1 MGSRKIKR
9 TLLAAAAFLF
19 VAVIFIG
26 SAEAAKMTLRMVGFL
41 PVGHHTTLTEELFIK
56 EVEKNTNGEI
66 KINHFP
72 AQQLYNHKNSV
83 SVLQTGGVDIGHVQT
98 GFWTGACPTINVM
111 AYLNMFDDAAHYWA
125 VMKSEAGDIMRKE
138 FEEFGNLKVV
148 GNSNYGKNEVSS
160 NKPLIKMEDFKGVRI
175 RAAGGGYAH
184 WVRAMGAAP
193 ITMDSG
199 EVYQAMQRRTIDG
212 AISGPSTFDQRKWYE
227 VVKYATDSNILPAYA
242 YWFVVSLKTWNKL
255 TPAQQKVFM
264 DAGHKAMEWNLPVAE
279 GVDNEAKAKTIKLG
293 MVWNKIDPK
302 EEARW
307 RSATVPRLLEDYK
320 KLADP
325 VKAKT
330 ILDTI
335 EKLRKK

>member
-1 MGSRKIKR
+1 MKSRR
-9 TLLAAAAFLF
+9 LTMALLAVATLF
-19 VAVIFIG
+19 CASVIFSG
-26 SAEAAKMTLRMVGFL
+26 SAEAKMTLRMVGFL
-41 PVGHHTTLTEELFIK
+41 PIGHHTTLTEELFIK

-66 KINHFP
+66 TINHFP
-72 AQQLYNHKNSV
+72 AMQLYNHKNSV
-83 SVLQTGGVDIGHVQT
+83 SVLQSGGVDIGHVQT
-98 GFWTGACPTINVM
+98 GFWTGVCPTINVM
-111 AYLNMFDDAAHYWA
+111 AYLNMFDDAEHYWA

-138 FEEFGNLKVV
+138 FEDLGNLKVL

-160 NKPLIKMEDFKGVRI
+160 NKPLRVYEDFKGVRL

-184 WVRAMGAAP
+184 WVKAMGAAP

-242 YWFVVSLKTWNKL
+242 YWIVMSLKTWNKL
-255 TPAQQKVFM
+255 TPEQQKIVLA
-264 DAGHKAMEWNLPVAE
+264 AGHKAQEWNLPVAE
-279 GVDNEAKAKTIKLG
+279 KEDADAKAKTIKMG

-307 RSATVPRLLEDYK
+307 RKITVPKLLEDYK

-325 VKAKT
+325 VKAQK
-330 ILDTI
+330 ILDII